1 MHSRAPGLPTGL
13 LQERQDPPAAK
24 LKARFHPG
32 KEIPEQKTECSARLP
47 REARHLES
55 AALHCCGLENQHL
68 AQLHF
73 KVELWRA
80 LWAKESELLETG
92 HTVPLNLPSKFSVS
106 GFVSKKKVTQLPT
119 QQEGRTV
126 VFKDDKYIVGV
137 LRAHLAQGAIHKA
150 VSLPQLK
157 THVRKQAWR
166 APTVSH
172 RSALQAQ
179 AAATL
184 HIWHGD
190 GRLGP
195 AGCVES
201 SSP

>member
-1 MHSRAPGLPTGL
+1 MHSRALGLRTGL
-13 LQERQDPPAAK
+13 LQGWQDPPAAK
-24 LKARFHPG
+24 LKAQFHPG
-32 KEIPEQKTECSARLP
+32 EEAPRQKTECSARLP
-47 REARHLES
+47 RGARHLES
-55 AALHCCGLENQHL
+55 AASHCCGLENQCL

-73 KVELWRA
+73 KVELWCA
-80 LWAKESELLETG
+80 LGAKESELLKKG
-92 HTVPLNLPSKFSVS
+92 HTVPLHLPSEFSVS
-106 GFVSKKKVTQLPT
+106 VFATSKVMQLPVQQESRMVVSKDHEHL
-119 QQEGRTV
+119 
-126 VFKDDKYIVGV
+126 VGV
-137 LRAHLAQGAIHKA
+137 LRPRLAQGATHKA
-150 VSLPQLK
+150 VSLPWLK
-157 THVRKQAWR
+157 TCVGKQAWR

-184 HIWHGD
+184 HTWHGD